1 MPIHEDKVHDYAPLQ
16 DLLGYTLDHNV
27 LRSSLK
33 RYRDLAERLA
43 SLRRRGWARPRE
55 VEQIIGKF
63 TNAFLLERSALS
75 VFSSVYAF
83 ARRLGDR
90 CARVW
95 KSVLRELQMALDL
108 LPLVRADLSRQV
120 VFLLFQTDASG
131 SGDAG
136 VYTEAVDPALL
147 RAECMRPRRDFDHD
161 FNHEPWSAQRSLSA
175 AFDAPTTA
183 AAWKVAFRSRYNSG
197 PEDVYVREVDQH
209 INVKEAAAIVKAARW
224 AFRSRRT
231 RHCRLVVQSDSAVA
245 TVTKTSGPQKQTYV
259 ILRTNVGPEVVY
271 S

>member
-1 MPIHEDKVHDYAPLQ
+1 MGCRYHEDKVHDYAPLQ

-55 VEQIIGKF
+55 VEQIIGRF

-108 LPLVRADLSRQV
+108 PAGGSPSVSDRRQ
-120 VFLLFQTDASG
+120 
-131 SGDAG
+131 
-136 VYTEAVDPALL
+136 
-147 RAECMRPRRDFDHD
+147 
-161 FNHEPWSAQRSLSA
+161 
-175 AFDAPTTA
+175 
-183 AAWKVAFRSRYNSG
+183 WKR
-197 PEDVYVREVDQH
+197 
-209 INVKEAAAIVKAARW
+209 
-224 AFRSRRT
+224 
-231 RHCRLVVQSDSAVA
+231 
-245 TVTKTSGPQKQTYV
+245 
-259 ILRTNVGPEVVY
+259 
-271 S
+271 